1 MAAATAAPLW
11 ASLGPDIICLNLDPC
26 FSPTCLGLKVFLG
39 SAVVVQC
46 HLVTPRL
53 KTRLNHPHGISL
65 IEGRGNGPNRE
76 TLNPILPSLMGRFK
90 LPTLQRPTQAR
101 G

>member
-65 IEGRGNGPNRE
+65 IEGSNNGPNRE
-76 TLNPILPSLMGRFK
+76 TPEPYPPITNGPI
-90 LPTLQRPTQAR
+90 
-101 G
+101 